1 MKKQIIFTVLVL
13 IAFFIDVQNKQDLK
27 TIYNNS
33 KKFYENLDHNKMQ
46 SNLLFNYGF
55 VFLQDLENIKDNKQ
69 FIADTS
75 KWWSIYKSVQN
86 SSLNNKK
93 QS

>member
-1 MKKQIIFTVLVL
+1 MRKQIIFIVISFLIIKLNAQNLEKLNTV
-13 IAFFIDVQNKQDLK
+13 
-27 TIYNNS
+27 YNNS
-33 KKFYENLDHNKMQ
+33 KKFYENLDHKKMQ

-75 KWWSIYKSVQN
+75 KWWSIYTQTD
-86 SSLNNKK
+86 
-93 QS
+93 